1 MVIVQARSK
10 RKATGG
16 RYKKQI
22 ILKRKYELGRSPSL
36 IKLETSKKKVIRTKG
51 GGSKIRLMSA
61 NILNIVGSDG
71 KFKKTKII
79 SVIENSANKNFVRR
93 NIMTKG
99 AIVETEAGKAKITKR
114 PGQDG
119 ILNGVLI

>member
-99 AIVETEAGKAKITKR
+99 AIVETEAGKAKITNR

>member
-36 IKLETSKKKVIRTKG
+36 IKLEASKKKVIRTKG

-99 AIVETEAGKAKITKR
+99 AIVETEAGKAKITNR